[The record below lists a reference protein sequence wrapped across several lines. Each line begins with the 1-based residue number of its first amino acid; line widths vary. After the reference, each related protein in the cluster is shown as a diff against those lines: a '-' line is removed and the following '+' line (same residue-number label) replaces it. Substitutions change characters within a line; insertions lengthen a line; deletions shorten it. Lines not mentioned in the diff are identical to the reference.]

1 MSRLFDSDAV
11 SVLKRTRTNNWA
23 HGAFQ
28 LYTLMPAVLVC
39 RIPASMSFKSACVLP
54 LCISTAAQA
63 LYQKEYLNLQRPTL
77 SPKPNG
83 KAVLVWGGSS
93 ACGACATQ
101 LLKLSGYEVYVTASK
116 HNFDFCKDL
125 GVKQAFDYNS
135 ESIVDDVVTALKDK
149 EVVGIFD
156 TISSKSTVT
165 ACIEI
170 AQKADIEN
178 KFIAGTLPDA
188 PDFVE
193 ELAPAI
199 KCKDTFCPEVMNND
213 VGPMIY
219 REFFPQALEKGL
231 IVPKPEPLVV
241 GHGLE
246 AVQVGLDRLKA
257 GVSAAKVVITL

>member
-1 MSRLFDSDAV
+1 
-11 SVLKRTRTNNWA
+11 
-23 HGAFQ
+23 
-28 LYTLMPAVLVC
+28 
-39 RIPASMSFKSACVLP
+39 MSFASASVLP

-101 LLKLSGYEVYVTASK
+101 LLKLSGYEVYATASK
-116 HNFDFCKDL
+116 HNFEFCKSL
-125 GVKQAFDYNS
+125 GAKEVFDYNS
-135 ESIVDDVVTALKDK
+135 ESVVGDVVAVLKGK
-149 EVVGIFD
+149 EVAGIFD
-156 TISSKSTVT
+156 TICDKSTIT
-165 ACIEI
+165 ACCEI
-170 AQKADIEN
+170 AIKADIEN

-193 ELAPAI
+193 ETAPGI

-219 REFFPQALEKGL
+219 KEFFPQALEKGL
-231 IVPKPEPLVV
+231 ILPKPEPLIV

-246 AVQVGLDRLKA
+246 SVQAGLDRLKA
-257 GVSAAKVVITL
+257 GVSAAKIVIPL